1 MTTIMPCAERD
12 SPMDTFA
19 DRVKILQSESERIKQ
34 YLHALPPEA
43 LSKPSAC
50 TQWQVQDVIAHLVG
64 VAETYASSVSRG
76 LQGDTGPLPG
86 RLPAGQGTAAL
97 YAESIAQ
104 RSIAA
109 RQTLGDAL
117 LATFDAANDRLNSL
131 LAGLEPEQRSIPC
144 YHAGGLVKAQNFM
157 DLRLKEL
164 AVHEWDI
171 RAALEPEAHVSSASI
186 PAIMTTIS
194 ESIASGSLRWA
205 FWSGPHLTTPVR
217 YRFAVT
223 GLGPSKSDIVVEGN
237 TLRMEDAGGT
247 TADVT
252 IRCDTETYVLLVYG
266 RLNLETAIA
275 AGRLTLEGDRHQAM
289 AFGQWFR
296 GI

>member
-1 MTTIMPCAERD
+1 
-12 SPMDTFA
+12 MDLFA
-19 DRVKILQSESERIKQ
+19 DRVKVLQSESERIKQ

-64 VAETYASSVSRG
+64 VAETYANSVSRG

-86 RLPAGQGTAAL
+86 RLPAGQATAAL
-97 YAESIAQ
+97 SAESIAQ

-109 RQTLGDAL
+109 RQTLGDQL

-131 LAGLEPEQRSIPC
+131 LAGLAPEQREIPC
-144 YHAGGLVKAQNFM
+144 YHPGGIVKAQNFM

-171 RAALEPEAHVSSASI
+171 RAALEPEAHVSPASI

-205 FWSGPHLTTPVR
+205 FWSGPYLTTPVR
-217 YRFAVT
+217 YHFVVT
-223 GLGPSKSDIVVEGN
+223 GTGTQQAGCHCGGQYTPHGRCWGCHTKGHRALRHRDLCAPGLRAPRPGGSPCVWTSDDRGRPRAGHSVWPVVQ
-237 TLRMEDAGGT
+237 RH
-247 TADVT
+247 
-252 IRCDTETYVLLVYG
+252 LV
-266 RLNLETAIA
+266 
-275 AGRLTLEGDRHQAM
+275 
-289 AFGQWFR
+289 
-296 GI
+296 

>member
-1 MTTIMPCAERD
+1 
-12 SPMDTFA
+12 MDTFA
-19 DRVKILQSESERIKQ
+19 DRVTVLQSESERIKQ

-64 VAETYASSVSRG
+64 VAETYANSVSRG

-86 RLPAGQGTAAL
+86 RLPAGQATAAL
-97 YAESIAQ
+97 SAESIAQ

-109 RQTLGDAL
+109 RQTLGDQL

-131 LAGLEPEQRSIPC
+131 LAGLAPEQREIPC
-144 YHAGGLVKAQNFM
+144 YHPGGIVKAQNFM

-171 RAALEPEAHVSSASI
+171 RAALEPEAHVSPASI

-205 FWSGPHLTTPVR
+205 FWAGPYLTTPVR
-217 YRFAVT
+217 YHFVVT
-223 GLGPSKSDIVVEGN
+223 GLGPSKPDVIVEGN
-237 TLRMEDAGGT
+237 TLRMDDAGDAT
-247 TADVT
+247 PRVT
-252 IRCDTETYVLLVYG
+252 VRCDTETYVLLVYG
-266 RLNLETAIA
+266 RLDLEA
-275 AGRLTLEGDRHQAM
+275 ALASGRLMIEGDRELAI